1 MARSVPYFG
10 IKQPTSRRS
19 DQPGDQGSIFLCFK
33 KQKFPCSQGTGH
45 VEKKRLHGTFT
56 LYLQVQYK
64 KITNT
69 LYLRVDGSTRCKGH
83 PFILMRP
90 FPRLQKATAVAVF
103 YRNNCPRIIHTTQ
116 KSIVLTKISEIQ
128 QYPMR
133 AFIIMQL
140 LLSFC
145 SQDSSPPMIM
155 LCAVIKLQKKKNS
168 TQSHAVF
175 FIQVHFLTHTLLI
188 VNMIMRNSWR
198 TIFKVHTGTTNQLI
212 IRSLLNFGQ

>member
-33 KQKFPCSQGTGH
+33 KQKFPCSQGTGY
-45 VEKKRLHGTFT
+45 VEKKCLHGTFT

-155 LCAVIKLQKKKNS
+155 LCAVIKLQKKKIPHNPM
-168 TQSHAVF
+168 QF
-175 FIQVHFLTHTLLI
+175 FLYRYTF
-188 VNMIMRNSWR
+188 
-198 TIFKVHTGTTNQLI
+198 
-212 IRSLLNFGQ
+212 

>member
-10 IKQPTSRRS
+10 ITRPTLRRS
-19 DQPGDQGSIFLCFK
+19 DKPGDQGLIFLCFK
-33 KQKFPCSQGTGH
+33 KQKFPSSQGTGY

-56 LYLQVQYK
+56 MYLRVQYK

-116 KSIVLTKISEIQ
+116 KSIVLIKISEIQ

-140 LLSFC
+140 LLLFC

-155 LCAVIKLQKKKNS
+155 LCAVIKLQKKK
-168 TQSHAVF
+168 F
-175 FIQVHFLTHTLLI
+175 HTI
-188 VNMIMRNSWR
+188 PCSFVY
-198 TIFKVHTGTTNQLI
+198 TGTLSNSHSTNCQYDHEEQ
-212 IRSLLNFGQ
+212 STYHS

>member
-10 IKQPTSRRS
+10 IKRPTSRRS

-33 KQKFPCSQGTGH
+33 KQKFPCSQGTGY

-56 LYLQVQYK
+56 LDLQVQYK

-83 PFILMRP
+83 PFILIRP

-116 KSIVLTKISEIQ
+116 KVSFWQRFLRYSNTQWQRLQSCNCYYHFVLRTVVHLWS
-128 QYPMR
+128 
-133 AFIIMQL
+133 
-140 LLSFC
+140 C
-145 SQDSSPPMIM
+145 SV
-155 LCAVIKLQKKKNS
+155 L
-168 TQSHAVF
+168 
-175 FIQVHFLTHTLLI
+175 
-188 VNMIMRNSWR
+188 
-198 TIFKVHTGTTNQLI
+198 
-212 IRSLLNFGQ
+212 

>member
-1 MARSVPYFG
+1 MARPVPYFG
-10 IKQPTSRRS
+10 IKQPTSRCS
-19 DQPGDQGSIFLCFK
+19 DQPGDQGSIFVKALKNKNSVAPKVLVMSKRNIFMGHSLWIFK
-33 KQKFPCSQGTGH
+33 YST
-45 VEKKRLHGTFT
+45 
-56 LYLQVQYK
+56 K
-64 KITNT
+64 KITDT

-116 KSIVLTKISEIQ
+116 KSIVLIKISEIQ

-140 LLSFC
+140 LLLFC
-145 SQDSSPPMIM
+145 SQDSSLPMIM
-155 LCAVIKLQKKKNS
+155 LCAVIKLQKKNS

-175 FIQVHFLTHTLLI
+175 FIQVHLLTHTLPI
-188 VNMIMRNSWR
+188 VNMIMRS
-198 TIFKVHTGTTNQLI
+198 
-212 IRSLLNFGQ
+212 S